1 MQDVQD
7 PEPAAAASKK
17 TQSEQA
23 LSGRRVNA
31 GERGEAV
38 EHQTRRFAS

>member
-1 MQDVQD
+1 MQDVR
-7 PEPAAAASKK
+7 PLEPAAAKK
-17 TQSEQA
+17 LQA
-23 LSGRRVNA
+23 ARYLGGRRVNA